1 MLGIDFR
8 QSRRKVCLVMKKF
21 LLGLA
26 CVGLIS
32 VPAFAGSC
40 PSGGG
45 GCGDKSKEGEK
56 GKDAT
61 KQTLTLRV
69 QE

>member
-1 MLGIDFR
+1 
-8 QSRRKVCLVMKKF
+8 MKK
-21 LLGLA
+21 LLLSLA

-45 GCGDKSKEGEK
+45 GSCGGDKAKEGEK
-56 GKDAT
+56 PKEPV
-61 KQTLTLRV
+61 KQTLV